1 MNDSTYNKNVNDS
14 TIDIVEIVTK
24 IWSDRK
30 KILKYCGIAAIIG
43 IVIGFSIPKE
53 YTTVVKLAPEISS
66 SGKSMGNLSALA
78 GIAGINMNATQG
90 TDALSPELYPDII
103 SSNKFTTSLFKIRIN
118 DITVYEYLSKY
129 QKSPWWITL
138 LKMPFYIISKIT
150 SNPEKEVNTNDTNLF
165 HLTREEEKVS
175 NALSRNIKISIDKS
189 TSVISLS
196 VTMQDPIISAT
207 LADSVLTRLK
217 EYITE
222 YRTNKAR
229 IDLDFT
235 QKLYDE
241 SKAKYYKA
249 QQEYANFFDSNLN
262 IRLKSVEGKQERLQN
277 EMNLAFNL
285 YNQTAQQLQMAK
297 AKVQENTP
305 VFTVIQS
312 ASVPLKPSRPSKKMI
327 VIGLVFLTFVFR
339 SAWIIL
345 DIKHTKKT
353 N

>member
-118 DITVYEYLSKY
+118 DITVYEYLSKH

-249 QQEYANFFDSNLN
+249 QQELIS
-262 IRLKSVEGKQERLQN
+262 S
-277 EMNLAFNL
+277 
-285 YNQTAQQLQMAK
+285 
-297 AKVQENTP
+297 
-305 VFTVIQS
+305 
-312 ASVPLKPSRPSKKMI
+312 I
-327 VIGLVFLTFVFR
+327 VI
-339 SAWIIL
+339 
-345 DIKHTKKT
+345 
-353 N
+353 